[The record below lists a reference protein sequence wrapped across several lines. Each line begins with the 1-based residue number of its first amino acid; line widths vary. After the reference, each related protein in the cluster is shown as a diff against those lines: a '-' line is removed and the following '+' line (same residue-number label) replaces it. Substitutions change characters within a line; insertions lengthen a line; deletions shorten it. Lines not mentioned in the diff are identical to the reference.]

1 MPCCPLG
8 KAGAGS
14 ASSLVQL
21 MPCFSLWQGKR
32 RIGFIAGPALALLLL
47 VAGHRQGR
55 LHRWPSSSSAT
66 AFGKAGAGSASSLV
80 QLLSCCL
87 FWQGRRRVGFV
98 AGPTSG
104 LLPLW
109 QSGSRVGIIAGPAL
123 PLLPLLARHEQ
134 DRLHRWSSS
143 CPAAP
148 FGEGGAGSASSLVQ
162 PFSLS
167 LLW

>member
-109 QSGSRVGIIAGPAL
+109 QSGSRVGIIAGPAFL
-123 PLLPLLARHEQ
+123 CYPFWQGMSRIGFIAGPVHALLLPLEREEQ
-134 DRLHRWSSS
+134 GRLHRWSSL
-143 CPAAP
+143 
-148 FGEGGAGSASSLVQ
+148 FL
-162 PFSLS
+162 LS